1 MSHKTQSRRRW
12 ALLPLTL
19 ALVFMV
25 VAVPAAAKGPVFNA
39 ACPPSAGKVPVTTQN
54 RALCQR
60 SAAATDGKGMNGA
73 DAGILAGSV
82 AVLVLLMAGGLLVA
96 TRRRDAQGRH
106 APAVSVMPPH

>member
-60 SAAATDGKGMNGA
+60 SAAATDGQGMNGA

-82 AVLVLLMAGGLLVA
+82 AVVVLMIAGGMLAL
-96 TRRRDAQGRH
+96 TRRQDAERTR
-106 APAVSVMPPH
+106 PAALS